1 MDNKKEVKKVKENIN
16 KLIKMS
22 EDPIFKLSMK
32 VMFSDDLFIRFQDWH
47 EICGN
52 NESITN
58 GEFCKIH
65 QEQLEE
71 IILMD
76 QLQKEMK
83 Q

>member
-1 MDNKKEVKKVKENIN
+1 MNNIN
-16 KLIKMS
+16 KLKKMA
-22 EDPIFKLSMK
+22 EDPIFNLATR
-32 VMFSDDLFIRFQDWH
+32 VMYSDDLFIRFKDWY
-47 EICGN
+47 ELCGN
-52 NESITN
+52 GESITN

>member
-1 MDNKKEVKKVKENIN
+1 MNNKKENVKKLKDNIDKLVKMA
-16 KLIKMS
+16 K
-22 EDPIFKLSMK
+22 DPIFNLTTR
-32 VMFSDDLFIRFQDWH
+32 VMFSDDLFIRYKEWW

-83 Q
+83 

>member
-1 MDNKKEVKKVKENIN
+1 MSKEENVKKLKDNIDKLVKMA
-16 KLIKMS
+16 K
-22 EDPIFKLSMK
+22 DIFNLATR
-32 VMFSDDLFIRFQDWH
+32 VMYSDDLFIRFKDWY
-47 EICGN
+47 ELCGN
-52 NESITN
+52 GESITN